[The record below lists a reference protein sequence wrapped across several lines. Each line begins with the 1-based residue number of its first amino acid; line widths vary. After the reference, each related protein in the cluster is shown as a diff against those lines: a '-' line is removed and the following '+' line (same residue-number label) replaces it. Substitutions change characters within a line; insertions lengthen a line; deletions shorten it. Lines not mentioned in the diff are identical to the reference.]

1 MNVEEARKR
10 AFLAGVVSTFGSGF
24 AKQVEKQLENPER
37 NNMVTSCKVCK
48 ALYAVFVVDVEADK
62 VEEPKY
68 EIATS
73 PENARYKVLHKLG
86 IEDPDSVSSFI
97 QFIGQL
103 KDAGK

>member
-1 MNVEEARKR
+1 MYLAR
-10 AFLAGVVSTFGSGF
+10 VVSTFGKDF
-24 AKQVEKQLENPER
+24 AKQVENQLENPER

-73 PENARYKVLHKLG
+73 PENARYKVLYKLG
-86 IEDPDSVSSFI
+86 IDDPDSVNAFV

-103 KDAGK
+103 KDADK